1 MFVCVY
7 VCAQLLLLMTVGVLD
22 YPQFTIHK
30 ICKIKVELGTLSD
43 EISPTV
49 KILRFVATY
58 NYELNHIV

>member
-7 VCAQLLLLMTVGVLD
+7 VCAQLLLLMAVGVLD

-30 ICKIKVELGTLSD
+30 ICKIKVGLGTLSY

-49 KILRFVATY
+49 P
-58 NYELNHIV
+58 